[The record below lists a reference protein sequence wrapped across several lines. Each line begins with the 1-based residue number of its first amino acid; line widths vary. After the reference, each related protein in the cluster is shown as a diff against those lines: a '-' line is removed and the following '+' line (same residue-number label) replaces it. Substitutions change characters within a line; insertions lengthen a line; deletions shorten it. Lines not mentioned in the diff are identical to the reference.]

1 MESLKEDW
9 VMGLLGVLGF
19 VVFKGV
25 IQPLERDWV
34 ELLILLAVMVLLPV
48 AMRQM
53 GDLRSAATRW
63 GFMAASWGLLL
74 AFLLESG
81 VLAALLALPLLL
93 FSIWALGQ
101 ALQKWLLSPQ
111 KLADT
116 AQFATYLFWPVATL
130 SAFSDRLGW
139 APLGFSPIIILLTA
153 AHFHYAG
160 FLLLWVLSNIS
171 RHGARTFIQKTIVW
185 CVLLGIPAV
194 AVGITASNFG
204 ADPLLETLAA
214 TLMAL
219 GGLGLAFWHGWL
231 AFSAKAPL
239 LTRLGYWGLCICLS
253 AGMGLALLYGW
264 RSYFPMPFLSI
275 PWMYALHGTLNTV
288 GVGIL
293 GVLVWK
299 KELSFG

>member
-1 MESLKEDW
+1 MGKLNGASLAGIL
-9 VMGLLGVLGF
+9 GLIGF
-19 VVFKGV
+19 VMIKGV
-25 IQPLERDWV
+25 TQPLERDWV

-48 AMRQM
+48 AMRQL
-53 GDLRSAATRW
+53 GDLRSSAAHW
-63 GFMAASWGLLL
+63 GYILASWTLLL
-74 AFLLESG
+74 AFLLEPG
-81 VLAALLALPLLL
+81 VAAALLALPLLL
-93 FSIWALGQ
+93 FSIWTLGQ

-111 KLADT
+111 ALADT
-116 AQFATYLFWPVATL
+116 AQFAAYLFWPVATL
-130 SAFSDRLGW
+130 SAFSDRFGW

-171 RHGARTFIQKTIVW
+171 RSGTTTFVQKAVAW

-231 AFSAKAPL
+231 AFSAKVPVL
-239 LTRLGYWGLCICLS
+239 LRLGYLGLCTCLS
-253 AGMGLALLYGW
+253 AGMVLALLYGW
-264 RSYFPMPFLSI
+264 RSYFPWSFLSI